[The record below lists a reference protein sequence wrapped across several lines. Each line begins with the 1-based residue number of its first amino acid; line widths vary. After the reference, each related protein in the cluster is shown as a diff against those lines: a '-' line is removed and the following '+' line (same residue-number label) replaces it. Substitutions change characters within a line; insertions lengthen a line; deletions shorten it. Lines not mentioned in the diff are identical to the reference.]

1 MKIILLTLLA
11 SILGAVLYRIGGA
24 SGYNTKF
31 RDLGLPTVGIGLLW
45 ILGGWNWWLIL
56 CFGLY
61 FGSMTTYWKKKG
73 TDAKWWNWLFVGLGY
88 SLAFLPYS
96 IATGHWLGF
105 GIRTFLV
112 TILTSVWSNNIGNPV
127 VEECGRG
134 VITTATLPLL
144 LI

>member
-11 SILGAVLYRIGGA
+11 SILGAVLYRLGGA
-24 SGYNTKF
+24 KGYNTKF

-45 ILGGWNWWLIL
+45 ILGGWNWWFIL

-73 TDAKWWNWLFVGLGY
+73 TDAKWWNWLLVGLGY
-88 SLAFLPYS
+88 SLAFLPYAV
-96 IATGHWLGF
+96 ATGHGGGF
-105 GIRTFLV
+105 IIRTVIV
-112 TILTSVWSNNIGNPV
+112 TAATALWSEFIGNPV

-134 VITTATLPLL
+134 AITTITIPLL